1 MPRANKF
8 RAVDTGRAMLNDMSA
23 DRRAAAETSMSR
35 IIDIDLVRHIGVL
48 SRIEL
53 TDEQV
58 EKFAVQLGAIVE
70 YFDKLNEL
78 DTESVEPMAHAVEVH
93 NVLADDAPGTSLSPA
108 EALANAPQRDG
119 DFFKVPKVI
128 GDSQ

>member
-1 MPRANKF
+1 MTKT
-8 RAVDTGRAMLNDMSA
+8 VDL
-23 DRRAAAETSMSR
+23 E
-35 IIDIDLVRHIGVL
+35 LVQHVGKL

-58 EKFAVQLGAIVE
+58 ETFSRQIASILE
-70 YFDKLNEL
+70 YFDKLQEL
-78 DTESVEPMAHAVEVH
+78 DTANVEPMAHAVEVH
-93 NVLADDAPGTSLSPA
+93 NVFADDSPGASLTP
-108 EALANAPQRDG
+108 EQALANAPQRDG

>member
-1 MPRANKF
+1 MVLQKGCHMAKPI
-8 RAVDTGRAMLNDMSA
+8 DT
-23 DRRAAAETSMSR
+23 E
-35 IIDIDLVRHIGVL
+35 LVRHIGVL

-58 EKFAVQLGAIVE
+58 RAHAVQLGAILE

-78 DTESVEPMAHAVEVH
+78 DTDGVEPMAHALEAH
-93 NVLADDAPGTSLSPA
+93 NVLADDTPRDSLAPDQ
-108 EALANAPQRDG
+108 ALANAPDRDG

>member
-1 MPRANKF
+1 MAEKI
-8 RAVDTGRAMLNDMSA
+8 DA
-23 DRRAAAETSMSR
+23 DK
-35 IIDIDLVRHIGVL
+35 VRHIGKL

-58 EKFAVQLGAIVE
+58 DQFGQQLSDILV
-70 YFDKLNEL
+70 YFDKLQEL
-78 DTESVEPMAHAVEVH
+78 DTENVEPMVHAVELS
-93 NVLADDAPGTSLSPA
+93 NVLAEDELRQSLSPA
-108 EALANAPQRDG
+108 DALANAPDRDG